1 MSMSIIKRDFMKFF
15 DKFYTRVGITLVA
28 TIFIGISIGMMRS
41 TYLSVDLFTSFII
54 GVCNTSGIY
63 FRYIYPIINAIIL
76 VLIFFL
82 NRTMIS
88 MDTVINLS
96 VIGFM
101 ADFSSKII
109 LLVLANII
117 MAFNVSLYANVNLG
131 LSVYN
136 SLFLTINKKNP
147 KISLGFCRIITDGVC
162 IVMGF
167 LEKPI

>member
-1 MSMSIIKRDFMKFF
+1 
-15 DKFYTRVGITLVA
+15 
-28 TIFIGISIGMMRS
+28 
-41 TYLSVDLFTSFII
+41 
-54 GVCNTSGIY
+54 
-63 FRYIYPIINAIIL
+63 
-76 VLIFFL
+76 
-82 NRTMIS
+82 MIS

-96 VIGFM
+96 VIGFV

-109 LLVLANII
+109 LLVSANII

-131 LSVYN
+131 LSVYKY
-136 SLFLTINKKNP
+136 LFLTINKKNP